1 MSPPRVQNTF
11 SREREM
17 VGKRVRT
24 GIPAHPSA
32 VNDYRYPLADRANNN
47 NNNCNYKKRA
57 RTTAEHNR
65 TLYQQRNN

>member
-1 MSPPRVQNTF
+1 MF

-17 VGKRVRT
+17 VGKRVRA
-24 GIPAHPSA
+24 GIPAHRSA
-32 VNDYRYPLADRANNN
+32 VNDYRYPPAAATTRGRVDRAN